1 MIIGPRYKIAR
12 RLGAPVFEKT
22 QTQKYVLSQTKKTKT
37 TSKGNGGSKQK
48 TDFGVQMNEK
58 QKARYTYLLSEKQFS
73 NYVKKA
79 LAAKGTNN
87 VGSLFEL
94 LETRLD
100 NVVLRAGFAHARLLA
115 RQMVSHN
122 HITVN
127 GRTVNI
133 PSFKVSVGDII
144 GIREGSMKKT
154 LFQGLEERLQAKT
167 APAWLKVDAG
177 KKQTEVQG
185 LPKVEQGELLFDL
198 NSVIE
203 FYSR

>member
-22 QTQKYVLSQTKKTKT
+22 QTQKYVLSQTKKSKT
-37 TSKGNGGSKQK
+37 GKGGKGGPKQK
-48 TDFGVQMNEK
+48 TDFGAQMNEK

-79 LAAKGTNN
+79 LAGKGTNN
-87 VGSLFEL
+87 TAALFEL
-94 LETRLD
+94 LENRLD
-100 NVVLRAGFAHARLLA
+100 NAVLRAGFAHARLLA

-122 HITVN
+122 HIQVN

-133 PSFKVSVGDII
+133 PSFKVSVGDVITV
-144 GIREGSMKKT
+144 REGSLTKP
-154 LFQGLEERLQAKT
+154 LFAGLEERLSAKV
-167 APAWLKVDAG
+167 APSWLKVDAA
-177 KKQTEVQG
+177 KKKAEIQG
-185 LPKVEQGELLFDL
+185 APKMEQGEMLFDL

>member
-22 QTQKYVLSQTKKTKT
+22 QTQKYVLSQTKKSKT
-37 TSKGNGGSKQK
+37 TTKGRGGPKQK
-48 TDFGVQMNEK
+48 TDFSIQMNEK
-58 QKARYTYLLSEKQFS
+58 QKARFTYLLSEKQFS

-79 LAAKGTNN
+79 LSAKGTNN
-87 VGSLFEL
+87 IGTLFEL

-100 NVVLRAGFAHARLLA
+100 NAVLRGGFAHARLLA

-122 HITVN
+122 HIKVN
-127 GRTVNI
+127 NKIVNI
-133 PSFKVSVGDII
+133 PSFKVSIGDVITV
-144 GIREGSMKKT
+144 RDGSLKKA
-154 LFQGLEERLQAKT
+154 LFQGLEERLQTKT
-167 APAWLKVDAG
+167 APSWIKVDAPN
-177 KKQTEVQG
+177 KQIEIQG
-185 LPKVEQGELLFDL
+185 LPKVDQGELLFDL

>member
-37 TSKGNGGSKQK
+37 TAKGRGGPKQK
-48 TDFGVQMNEK
+48 TDFGAQMNEK
-58 QKARYTYLLSEKQFS
+58 QKARFTYLLTEKQFS

-79 LAAKGTNN
+79 LNLKGSNKVDT
-87 VGSLFEL
+87 LFAL
-94 LETRLD
+94 LENRLD
-100 NVVLRAGFAHARLLA
+100 NAVLRAGFAHARLLA

-127 GRTVNI
+127 GHIVNV
-133 PSFKVSVGDII
+133 PSFQVKIGDVISL
-144 GIREGSMKKT
+144 REGSTKKT
-154 LFQGLEERLQAKT
+154 LFQGIEERLQAKT
-167 APAWLKVDAG
+167 PPAWLKVDAG
-177 KKQTEVQG
+177 KKRAEVQG
-185 LPKVEQGELLFDL
+185 VPKVDQGELLFDL